1 MTKQVKI
8 GNVVIGGGNPVAI
21 QSMANIKTSKI
32 DDVVRQI
39 AELEVLGCDI
49 IRVSVKDDDDV
60 KALSEIKKEFRFR
73 LSPIFILIINTRLKR
88 LTPEWIKSGSIP
100 AISAPKKR

>member
-32 DDVVRQI
+32 DDVIRQI
-39 AELEVLGCDI
+39 AE
-49 IRVSVKDDDDV
+49 
-60 KALSEIKKEFRFR
+60 
-73 LSPIFILIINTRLKR
+73 
-88 LTPEWIKSGSIP
+88 
-100 AISAPKKR
+100 